1 MPPVTVKSANSMEET
16 PEQKNLRLKKE
27 LLEQLARARA
37 LQEDI
42 ARLEQGQKRAE
53 HFEPV
58 RELAP
63 GERASP
69 ESVTSFFK
77 AECFASLEAE
87 YRAKIDAVYAELHE
101 DLRKMLE
108 PRGEHVSRLEPA

>member
-1 MPPVTVKSANSMEET
+1 MEET
-16 PEQKNLRLKKE
+16 PEEKNLRLKKE
-27 LLEQLARARA
+27 LLKQLERVRA
-37 LQEDI
+37 LQDDI
-42 ARLEQGQKRAE
+42 ARLEQSQKRVE

-63 GERASP
+63 GECASP
-69 ESVTSFFK
+69 GTVTSFFK

-108 PRGEHVSRLEPA
+108 PCGEHVSRLQPA